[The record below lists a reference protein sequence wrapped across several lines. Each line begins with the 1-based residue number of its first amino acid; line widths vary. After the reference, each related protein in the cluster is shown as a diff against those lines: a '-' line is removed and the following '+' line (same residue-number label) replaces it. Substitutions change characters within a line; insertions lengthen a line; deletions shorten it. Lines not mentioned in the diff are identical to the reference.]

1 MINFQFLLDMI
12 IFNFF
17 FVPDFYFIYFI
28 FRLFIRWK
36 AKLSKKHLG
45 FLTLL
50 KINYHRKLLHV
61 ISQNGN
67 VFPFLIAA
75 CVLRGIIPV
84 LPVNFCPLVK

>member
-1 MINFQFLLDMI
+1 MV

-36 AKLSKKHLG
+36 SKLSKKHLG

-67 VFPFLIAA
+67 VFLFLIAA
-75 CVLRGIIPV
+75 CEAARDYSGSS
-84 LPVNFCPLVK
+84 C

>member
-1 MINFQFLLDMI
+1 MV

-75 CVLRGIIPV
+75 CEAARDYSGSS
-84 LPVNFCPLVK
+84 C